1 MRVRKRAFGCRLA
14 GHIAPCWTVLCTLLL
29 LLGSFSFAGGPL
41 RIFRPGE
48 FMRWDTSQPIK
59 IKIDQGPVKEIPNV
73 RVIYDNATGVQIVQ
87 DMLQIWADVS
97 TATVTFE
104 DQEPLPADV
113 DASNW
118 GEFNQT
124 LEQSHP
130 DAISVVFDADGS
142 IHQLIYG
149 PSTTV
154 LGFAIAGIED
164 RSDSF
169 YDYGRL
175 VLNGRSVDL
184 SQGSKEFHWTTL
196 HELGHT
202 LGLDHSQTS
211 TQDRPVMYPTSEG
224 PTPNDPVLHLDDKVW
239 FSYLHPTSDFA
250 TDYGTIRGKVTRRT
264 TQPFQGANVVAAPA
278 TTISSG
284 LILERGAGH
293 ISAVSD
299 FLKEGNGNFELP
311 GLPPGNYLVFI
322 EPLDSAFT
330 EGNGVG
336 PFDSRFS
343 DFSKD
348 YYNGENESGDP
359 DLDDV
364 DDKVV
369 IEVVAG
375 GTVNSIDLVAN
386 ETANQLET
394 LTDDDA
400 ELFILPDGF
409 SFPFFGKVYDS
420 IAVNSDGNLTLT
432 IGDSSS
438 GPRDEG
444 RFLHG
449 PPRIAPLFTDLDP
462 SATTNN
468 VSFETKDGNLT
479 FLWDNIPE
487 FGEDSNLN
495 TFSVTLFPN
504 GDIRFHYDEIAITPA
519 NEEDDLIAIVGITP
533 GWDAFG
539 TPVDFSEQTQPLA
552 IDAHPIYEVING
564 SFDLTGM
571 EILFQAATN
580 QVFVYFPAYRGG
592 EGTFTG
598 FAVTNYAAGPASLN
612 FEALAASGDFQT
624 YPDNPH
630 GEILKSG
637 YQLARLGSELFGLGF
652 STDQDGWVRLRSNT
666 LDLAAF
672 FLIGNG
678 IDQLDGSV
686 AFTQPSNRLYFTRLW
701 DGVGSF
707 PSLSGPLD
715 AETFLGLANPNDETI
730 SLSLKLYAPDGT
742 ERGSAVSRQL
752 PPLGYLWESLSS
764 LFDAGVV
771 ADGYVA
777 IDAADLGAIGFGLIE
792 AGETLLGFNA
802 ASSNSDRAL
811 YSAQLAHGGAS
822 GFSFFTSIKLVNTD
836 VSARSVRL
844 TASDQEGLQIGQ
856 TTVRLDSGHSFQRS
870 AGEMF
875 SLGSADQ
882 EPVVVGSVQ
891 VEADG
896 PGVVGDVVF
905 GDPTAMRYAAALP
918 LQSRLLTRA
927 IFSHVANAR
936 GATPADNL
944 FTGLAFYN
952 PGQSEVEITIKVFSP
967 DFVLT
972 GDTKLT
978 LGPNERVSEILHAMI
993 PASLGQNGGYIEVTS
1008 TAPVV
1013 AQQLFGN
1020 EALDYLSAVPPNI
1033 IQ

>member
-118 GEFNQT
+118 REFNQT

-224 PTPNDPVLHLDDKVW
+224 PTPNDPVLHIDDKVW

-250 TDYGTIRGKVTRRT
+250 TNTGTIHGRVTRRT
-264 TQPFQGANVVAAPA
+264 TSPLPGANVVAAPA
-278 TTISSG
+278 TVISTG
-284 LILERGAGH
+284 QIFERGSGH
-293 ISAVSD
+293 ISGVSD
-299 FLKEGNGNFELP
+299 FLVEGNGNFVLP
-311 GLPPGNYLVFI
+311 GLPPGKYVVFI
-322 EPLDSAFT
+322 EPIDPDFT
-330 EGNGVG
+330 GGSGVG
-336 PFDSRFS
+336 PFDFRFGS
-343 DFSKD
+343 FPRD
-348 YYNGENESGDP
+348 YYNGDRESGDL
-359 DLDDV
+359 DLDDP
-364 DDKVV
+364 DEKMV
-369 IEVVAG
+369 IEVAAG
-375 GTVNSIDLVAN
+375 QIVDSIDLVSN
-386 ETANQLET
+386 ETANQLDT
-394 LTDDDA
+394 LTDDDE
-400 ELFILPDGF
+400 ELFIFPDGF
-409 SFPFFGKVYDS
+409 SFPFFGKVYDF
-420 IAVNSDGNLTLT
+420 ITVNSDGNLTLGG
-432 IGDSSS
+432 GDSSS
-438 GPRDEG
+438 LPRDQD
-444 RFLHG
+444 RFLRG

-462 SATTNN
+462 SATMGG
-468 VSFETKDGNLT
+468 VSSEMENGALT
-479 FLWDNIPE
+479 FSWDEIPE

-504 GDIRFHYDEIAITPA
+504 GDIQLHYDQVTIAP
-519 NEEDDLIAIVGITP
+519 DPLIAVVGVTP
-533 GWDAFG
+533 GSGAVE
-539 TPVDFSEQTQPLA
+539 TEVDFSEQTQPLEM
-552 IDAHPIYEVING
+552 DAGPIYEVFNG

-571 EILFQAATN
+571 DVLFQAATN

-612 FEALAASGDFQT
+612 FEALAASGNFQT

-630 GEILKSG
+630 GETLESG
-637 YQLARLGSELFGLGF
+637 HQLSRLGSELFGLGF
-652 STDQDGWVRLRSNT
+652 SAAQDGWVRLKSNT
-666 LDLAAF
+666 PDLASF

-678 IDQLDGSV
+678 VNRLDGSV
-686 AFTQPSNRLYFTRLW
+686 AFKERSNLLYFTRLW
-701 DGVGSF
+701 DGPGSF
-707 PSLSGPLD
+707 HALGGPLD
-715 AETFLGLANPNDETI
+715 AKTFLGLANPNDEAI
-730 SLSLKLYAPDGT
+730 QLSLKLLALNGA
-742 ERGSAVSRQL
+742 ERGAAVTREL

-764 LFDAGVV
+764 LFNAGVI
-771 ADGYVA
+771 ADGYVTVEA
-777 IDAADLGAIGFGLIE
+777 GGEGAIGFGLIDM
-792 AGETLLGFNA
+792 GETLLGFNA
-802 ASSNSDRAL
+802 ASSNSERVL
-811 YSAQLAHGGAS
+811 YSAQLAHGGPS

-844 TASDQEGLQIGQ
+844 TASNQEGGEIGQ
-856 TTVRLDSGHSFQRS
+856 TTVRLDSGHSFQRQ

-905 GDPTAMRYAAALP
+905 GEPTAMKYAAALP

-927 IFSHVANAR
+927 IFSHVANGR
-936 GATPADNL
+936 GATPAANL

-972 GDTKLT
+972 GETNLT

>member
-1 MRVRKRAFGCRLA
+1 MRVQKRAFGCRLV
-14 GHIAPCWTVLCTLLL
+14 GLISPCWTVVFALLL
-29 LLGSFSFAGGPL
+29 LLGCFSFAGGPL

-73 RVIYDNATGVQIVQ
+73 RVIYDNATGVQIVT
-87 DMLQIWADVS
+87 DMVQLWEDVS
-97 TATVTFE
+97 TATITFGG
-104 DQEPLPADV
+104 QEQLPMDV

-224 PTPNDPVLHLDDKVW
+224 PTPNDPVLHIDDEVW
-239 FSYLHPTSDFA
+239 FSYLHPTTDFA
-250 TDYGTIRGKVTRRT
+250 TDYGTIRGRVTRRT
-264 TQPFQGANVVAAPA
+264 TQAFQGANVVAAPA

-330 EGNGVG
+330 KGNGVG

-375 GTVNSIDLVAN
+375 GTVNSIDLVSN

-462 SATTNN
+462 SAIFGA
-468 VSFETKDGNLT
+468 VSSEMKNGALT
-479 FLWDNIPE
+479 FSWNGVPE

-504 GDIRFHYDEIAITPA
+504 GDIRFHYDEVAITP
-519 NEEDDLIAIVGITP
+519 ERRRRPDCDCRSYSGKRTLLEP
-533 GWDAFG
+533 RW
-539 TPVDFSEQTQPLA
+539 
-552 IDAHPIYEVING
+552 
-564 SFDLTGM
+564 
-571 EILFQAATN
+571 
-580 QVFVYFPAYRGG
+580 
-592 EGTFTG
+592 TFR
-598 FAVTNYAAGPASLN
+598 SRLN
-612 FEALAASGDFQT
+612 RWRWTLVPST
-624 YPDNPH
+624 
-630 GEILKSG
+630 K
-637 YQLARLGSELFGLGF
+637 F
-652 STDQDGWVRLRSNT
+652 STGLSISPVWKFSSKRPPIRSLSIFRPIEEARREPSPGSPSPT
-666 LDLAAF
+666 MPT
-672 FLIGNG
+672 IGR
-678 IDQLDGSV
+678 DS
-686 AFTQPSNRLYFTRLW
+686 ASRLW
-701 DGVGSF
+701 PPRVIF
-707 PSLSGPLD
+707 RPIR
-715 AETFLGLANPNDETI
+715 TI
-730 SLSLKLYAPDGT
+730 PMAKHWRVATSC
-742 ERGSAVSRQL
+742 RG
-752 PPLGYLWESLSS
+752 
-764 LFDAGVV
+764 
-771 ADGYVA
+771 
-777 IDAADLGAIGFGLIE
+777 
-792 AGETLLGFNA
+792 
-802 ASSNSDRAL
+802 
-811 YSAQLAHGGAS
+811 
-822 GFSFFTSIKLVNTD
+822 
-836 VSARSVRL
+836 
-844 TASDQEGLQIGQ
+844 
-856 TTVRLDSGHSFQRS
+856 
-870 AGEMF
+870 
-875 SLGSADQ
+875 
-882 EPVVVGSVQ
+882 
-891 VEADG
+891 
-896 PGVVGDVVF
+896 
-905 GDPTAMRYAAALP
+905 
-918 LQSRLLTRA
+918 
-927 IFSHVANAR
+927 
-936 GATPADNL
+936 
-944 FTGLAFYN
+944 
-952 PGQSEVEITIKVFSP
+952 
-967 DFVLT
+967 
-972 GDTKLT
+972 
-978 LGPNERVSEILHAMI
+978 
-993 PASLGQNGGYIEVTS
+993 
-1008 TAPVV
+1008 
-1013 AQQLFGN
+1013 
-1020 EALDYLSAVPPNI
+1020 
-1033 IQ
+1033 